1 MPSWFWSLLVLAAAV
16 IVFLL
21 AMRKA
26 AASAADPLNVSLIDY
41 NVIQLAAFVVG
52 LFALVFTIY
61 FLTGN
66 YIHTRLN

>member
-16 IVFLL
+16 GVFLL

-26 AASAADPLNVSLIDY
+26 ATSDPLNVSLIDY
-41 NVIQLAAFVVG
+41 NIIQLAAFVVG

>member
-1 MPSWFWSLLVLAAAV
+1 MPNWFWSLLVLAAAV

-26 AASAADPLNVSLIDY
+26 ATSDPLNVSLIDY
-41 NVIQLAAFVVG
+41 NVIQLAAFVAG